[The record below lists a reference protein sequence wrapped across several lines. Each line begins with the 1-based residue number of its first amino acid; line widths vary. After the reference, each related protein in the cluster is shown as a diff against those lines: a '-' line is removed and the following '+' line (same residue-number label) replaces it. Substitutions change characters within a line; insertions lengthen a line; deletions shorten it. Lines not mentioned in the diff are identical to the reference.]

1 MKLTEFNA
9 KPHMMA
15 KKALKESFDTD
26 LSFDKM
32 NLSQSRT
39 MLTKVKTLISEVKD
53 TNKIYSSEKD
63 PNYLKLLFMEQA
75 LASYIKELQAQPQY
89 NARMVVE
96 DEAIEEAQ
104 VILAAK
110 DMIDSVQKMIVDVSD
125 MLVKELPAV
134 VESVKS
140 EKGSEIGEQF
150 EGAATEALTGLQ
162 GALTAAKQGLDG
174 ALSIVKG
181 DGAGFAA
188 GMPGGMGGPAV
199 GMGDETIGEPEVA
212 DMAAGA
218 EELPTPPE
226 DMEEPESIPTP
237 KLGRG
242 KR

>member
-9 KPHMMA
+9 KPHTMA
-15 KKALKESFDTD
+15 KKALKESFNTD
-26 LSFDKM
+26 ISFDKM
-32 NLSQSRT
+32 NLSQTRT

-53 TNKIYSSEKD
+53 TNKIYSSEQD
-63 PNYLKLLFMEQA
+63 PNYLKLIFMEQA
-75 LASYIKELQAQPQY
+75 LSSYIRELQNQPKH
-89 NARMVVE
+89 NATLVVE

-110 DMIDSVQKMIVDVSD
+110 DMIDSVQKMIVDISD

-134 VESVKS
+134 VDSVKS

-150 EGAATEALTGLQ
+150 EGAATDAITGLQ
-162 GALTAAKQGLDG
+162 GALTAAKQGLEG

-188 GMPGGMGGPAV
+188 GMPGGMAGPAA

>member
-1 MKLTEFNA
+1 
-9 KPHMMA
+9 
-15 KKALKESFDTD
+15 
-26 LSFDKM
+26 
-32 NLSQSRT
+32 
-39 MLTKVKTLISEVKD
+39 
-53 TNKIYSSEKD
+53 
-63 PNYLKLLFMEQA
+63 
-75 LASYIKELQAQPQY
+75 
-89 NARMVVE
+89 
-96 DEAIEEAQ
+96 
-104 VILAAK
+104 
-110 DMIDSVQKMIVDVSD
+110 MIDSVQKMIVDISD

-134 VESVKS
+134 VDSVKS

-150 EGAATEALTGLQ
+150 EGAATDAITGLQ
-162 GALTAAKQGLDG
+162 GALTAAKQGLEG

-188 GMPGGMGGPAV
+188 GMPGGMAGPAA